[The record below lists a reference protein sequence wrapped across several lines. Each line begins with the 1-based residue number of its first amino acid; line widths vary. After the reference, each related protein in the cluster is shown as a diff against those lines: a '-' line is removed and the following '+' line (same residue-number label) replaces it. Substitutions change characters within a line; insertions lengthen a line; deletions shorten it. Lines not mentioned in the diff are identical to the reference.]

1 MKILA
6 LEFSSSRRS
15 VAIATVAE
23 GVSAE
28 GLVVIHASVSRMGG
42 RETQAFAL
50 IQEALEK
57 SGLGNE
63 EVEGLVVG
71 IGPGSYTGIRAAISV
86 AQGWALARPTVLAG
100 IRSSDALCAHVSQMG
115 ITGRVGVVAD
125 AQRGDVY
132 YQENLVSGDGW
143 QVTQPLS
150 IRPAEEV
157 QKLSQEGVLLFGC
170 DLPDF
175 CVGVREM
182 FPEAGFLCRLVG
194 RGLSPIAPES
204 LEPVYLREVSFVKA
218 PSPRYS

>member
-15 VAIATVAE
+15 VAIATVS
-23 GVSAE
+23 GDLST
-28 GLVVIHASVSRMGG
+28 GGPVVVHASSSRIGG

-50 IQEALEK
+50 IHEALEK
-57 SGLGNE
+57 SGLCSE

-86 AQGWALARPTVLAG
+86 AQGWALARPIVLAG
-100 IRSSDALCAHVSQMG
+100 IRSSDALCDQVSRMG
-115 ITGRVGVVAD
+115 SMDRFGVVAD

-143 QVTQPLS
+143 QVTQALS

-157 QKLSQEGVLLFGC
+157 RKLAEGGVLLFGC
-170 DLPDF
+170 DLPDSW
-175 CVGVREM
+175 VGVRQV
-182 FPEAGFLCRLVG
+182 FPDAEIVCRLAG
-194 RGLSPIAPES
+194 RGLSPVTPES

-218 PSPRYS
+218 PFPRYS